1 MKRSL
6 NWLLFCAIMY
16 EERCDNMARTFK
28 ITKDGAEVV
37 AGASPLVIPNLTAET
52 KYPAGTYK
60 IIAVEDGKES
70 APVDVPEFTTT
81 ATAG

>member
-28 ITKDGAEVV
+28 ITKEGVEVV
-37 AGASPLVIPNLTAET
+37 SGASPLVIPDLTAET
-52 KYPAGTYK
+52 NYPAGTYK
-60 IIAVEDGKES
+60 IVAVEDGKES
-70 APVDVPEFTTT
+70 TPVDVPEFTTT